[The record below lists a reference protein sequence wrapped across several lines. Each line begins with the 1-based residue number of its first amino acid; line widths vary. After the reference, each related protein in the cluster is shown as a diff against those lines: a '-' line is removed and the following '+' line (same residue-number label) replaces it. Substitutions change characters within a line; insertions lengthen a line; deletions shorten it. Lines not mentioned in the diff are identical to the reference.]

1 MKNFKGH
8 FLSIVFLA
16 LIAYMVAPKVINMVQ
31 GPAPLPRM
39 FANNYNIERATIQS
53 ETTGKPILILVTA
66 DWCPPCQLLKKG
78 ALSDPKVTDW
88 VNANMIPVYL
98 EDGADQDQI
107 RLLPVRSYP
116 TTIVLKDGQILGQ
129 FTGNKSASAFL
140 SRVKDY
146 VNAS

>member
-31 GPAPLPRM
+31 GPAPLPTM
-39 FANNYNIERATIQS
+39 FAHNYNIERATIQS

-66 DWCPPCQLLKKG
+66 DWCPPCQALKKG

-140 SRVKDY
+140 SRIKDS
-146 VNAS
+146 VSSL